1 MQVRNWTKRSNTEF
15 LADSIR
21 CWQEAL
27 ERGDTAAFEYWA
39 VHCCCFARGLVCPS
53 SSR

>member
-1 MQVRNWTKRSNTEF
+1 VTVNLTAWTDEEF

-27 ERGDTAAFEYWA
+27 ERKDYVAFEYWA
-39 VHCCCFARGLVCPS
+39 KHSLSFAKNLKLSLMV
-53 SSR
+53 

>member
-1 MQVRNWTKRSNTEF
+1 MKVSNLLAVSDAEF

-27 ERGDTAAFEYWA
+27 ARNDYDAFRYWA
-39 VHCCCFARGLVCPS
+39 VHCFCFARDNL
-53 SSR
+53 